1 MKHNKSN
8 LQIFKVM
15 AISKFKKMYPFIKGE
30 SAEIHGVNIGIFI
43 FYRHFTK
50 VRGTLSLM

>member
-8 LQIFKVM
+8 LQTFKVI
-15 AISKFKKMYPFIKGE
+15 AISKFKKMYPFITGE
-30 SAEIHGVNIGIFI
+30 SAEIHGVNIRIFI